1 MGAED
6 ARSLATAWYYKEHF
20 GFTKAPPLSDP
31 EVVRNMAL
39 ALVSVAGADGNLSEP
54 EQAWILGYLAVK
66 GYPHEVLV
74 EASREGAQPLE
85 KIRELMQLGILAQSG
100 RILIYDAIRVAS
112 ADGYSPDERKAV
124 REVAAQLGLNEQD
137 VRALEDLVQE
147 ELALKKKRIA
157 TLMPAGHPNL

>member
-1 MGAED
+1 MGAEE

-39 ALVSVAGADGNLSEP
+39 ALVAVAGADGDLSEP

-74 EASREGAQPLE
+74 EASREGAEPPE
-85 KIRELMQLGILAQSG
+85 KIRELMQLGILAKSA
-100 RILIYDAIRVAS
+100 RILIYDAIRAAS
-112 ADGYSPDERKAV
+112 SDGYSPEERTAV
-124 REVAAQLGLNEQD
+124 RDVAVQLGLNELD
-137 VRALEDLVQE
+137 VRAIEELVQE
-147 ELALKKKRIA
+147 EIALKKKRIA
-157 TLMPAGHPNL
+157 TLMPGGHPNL